1 MRNDNLKTVL
11 LAIIDKK
18 DLNIR
23 AACSYH
29 MCATEKRS
37 FIAALTIPPYL
48 PGSKATERPTLTS
61 DIDEVGAHPSYLP
74 AA

>member
-1 MRNDNLKTVL
+1 MRNYTLKTVL
-11 LAIIDKK
+11 LAIID
-18 DLNIR
+18 
-23 AACSYH
+23 CSYH

-37 FIAALTIPPYL
+37 FIAAFTIPPCL

-61 DIDEVGAHPSYLP
+61 DIEEVGAHPSYLS